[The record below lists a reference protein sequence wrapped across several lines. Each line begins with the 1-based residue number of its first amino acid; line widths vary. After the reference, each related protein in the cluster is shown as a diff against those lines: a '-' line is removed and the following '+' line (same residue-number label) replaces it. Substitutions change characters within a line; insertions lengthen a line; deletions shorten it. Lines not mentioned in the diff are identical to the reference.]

1 MKYVSITD
9 RKTGR
14 GGRELGRA
22 ASQYGSWSALNES
35 RSMVE
40 LSVRTNGRAEG
51 SKSTPEAAD
60 DEAQRYGSG
69 ILLLGSGPLATNY

>member
-1 MKYVSITD
+1 MYRLLIAKPVGEEG
-9 RKTGR
+9 K
-14 GGRELGRA
+14 
-22 ASQYGSWSALNES
+22 
-35 RSMVE
+35 
-40 LSVRTNGRAEG
+40 NGRAEG